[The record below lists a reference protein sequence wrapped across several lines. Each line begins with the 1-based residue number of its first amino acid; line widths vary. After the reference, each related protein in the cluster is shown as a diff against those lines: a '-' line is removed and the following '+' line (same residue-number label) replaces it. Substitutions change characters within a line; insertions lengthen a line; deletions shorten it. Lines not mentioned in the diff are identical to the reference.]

1 MNQVEAESE
10 GNGIPLRFAFIA
22 PALFGVSLLGA
33 GLMTLSAG
41 LPEDIAHAVSS
52 LVALAAMAWLYRSFG
67 LGFNR
72 LGVVAVLSAVSAG
85 VLLQAVSIG
94 TIAIVSKIDTAA
106 TVAITLLYLLRLC
119 VIDPVAEELC
129 FRGVSLAA
137 LGRRGLPFWV
147 ANLIQA
153 VLFACFHFNVVQ
165 SAYAL
170 VCRPGLGRSQTARW
184 DRLERHRALR
194 LQFVGA
200 APRLGFLL
208 LRLAKGLEGNIG
220 GVPSILS
227 KVYRRVIISSK
238 VVPQATFETDR
249 MKT

>member
-10 GNGIPLRFAFIA
+10 GNGIPLRFAFIT

-41 LPEDIAHAVSS
+41 LPEDVAHVISS
-52 LVALAAMAWLYRSFG
+52 LVVLAAMAWLYRSFG

-72 LGVVAVLSAVSAG
+72 LGVVVVLSAVSAG

-94 TIAIVSKIDTAA
+94 TIALVSRVDTAA
-106 TVAITLLYLLRLC
+106 TVTITLPYLLRLC

-137 LGRRGLPFWV
+137 LERRGLPFWA

-170 VCRPGLGRSQTARW
+170 VCALVLGGLGQRDGIGPSIIAHCVCN
-184 DRLERHRALR
+184 LS
-194 LQFVGA
+194 G
-200 APRLGFLL
+200 LL
-208 LRLAKGLEGNIG
+208 LGIVLA
-220 GVPSILS
+220 
-227 KVYRRVIISSK
+227 RF
-238 VVPQATFETDR
+238 A
-249 MKT
+249 

>member
-1 MNQVEAESE
+1 MNQVEVEPE
-10 GNGIPLRFAFIA
+10 GNGIPLHFAFIA
-22 PALFGVSLLGA
+22 PALFGVSLFVA
-33 GLMTLSAG
+33 GLLTLSAG

-52 LVALAAMAWLYRSFG
+52 LAVLAAMAWLYRSFG

-106 TVAITLLYLLRLC
+106 TVTITLPYLLRLC
-119 VIDPVAEELC
+119 VTDPVAEELC
-129 FRGVSLAA
+129 FRGVSLTA
-137 LGRRGLPFWV
+137 LERRGLPFWA

-170 VCRPGLGRSQTARW
+170 VCALVLGGLRQRDGIGSSVIAHCVCN
-184 DRLERHRALR
+184 LS
-194 LQFVGA
+194 G
-200 APRLGFLL
+200 LL
-208 LRLAKGLEGNIG
+208 LGLVLA
-220 GVPSILS
+220 
-227 KVYRRVIISSK
+227 YF
-238 VVPQATFETDR
+238 A
-249 MKT
+249 